1 MKYNII
7 VGIFVFLFLTACNP
21 DFNTNQKD
29 ANHHSNKK
37 RLKSNKK
44 GLTPKTE
51 ITQNQEVTPN
61 QEVNPNQRA
70 KNKLLDDLRN
80 LIEKANT
87 DRKKYEKKSVE
98 EPSNQYGMEVFK
110 TLFWIDSPK
119 ESAADN
125 TARSKNYRKLTYCAL
140 NDIDINKLKEIS
152 EIIILSKQ
160 HGGLLN
166 AIRDF
171 GSILDEMIFCLY
183 PKKDTLDKLE
193 ISDLEKL
200 KNSFEKLLSIKTIFS
215 EDINQILLDYQ
226 NNENLIKTDTTKL
239 KSHATTLLNQIL
251 EKIKEARELRS
262 EILFLLIK
270 NLEDIY

>member
-1 MKYNII
+1 MKYTII
-7 VGIFVFLFLTACNP
+7 ASIFVFLFLNACNP
-21 DFNTNQKD
+21 DFNTNKKD
-29 ANHHSNKK
+29 MGYQPNKK
-37 RLKSNKK
+37 GLKSNKK
-44 GLTPKTE
+44 GLNLKTE
-51 ITQNQEVTPN
+51 AAPN
-61 QEVNPNQRA
+61 QEVKPNQEEDPNQKV

-87 DRKKYEKKSVE
+87 DRKKYEKKSAE

-110 TLFWIDSPK
+110 RLFWIDSPR
-119 ESAADN
+119 ESTADN
-125 TARSKNYRKLTYCAL
+125 TERSKNYRKETYCAL

-160 HGGLLN
+160 HEDLLN

-215 EDINQILLDYQ
+215 EEIKQILLDYQ
-226 NNENLIKTDTTKL
+226 NNENLIKTDAAKL
-239 KSHATTLLNQIL
+239 KSSTTTLLNQIL

-270 NLEDIY
+270 SL